1 MRPLLPRR
9 LRRVAAAGLPR
20 CFGMAR
26 RGGPAWRLS
35 IEGNIA
41 LCQFTLLDGR
51 FIASDQTLETSVE
64 PLKSKAV
71 GKSTLVRLLG
81 KTFPEWQMATEPVAK
96 WQKVQASSSRE
107 QASSSQNFGNL
118 LQMVYQEPSRW
129 SYTFQIYS
137 FMSRLKAQLEPLS
150 EKLLKTQEP
159 VQIFERSV
167 YSDRY
172 IFAKNLFELGHLAE
186 IEWTIY
192 QDLHTFLLQEF
203 GDRIALHGF
212 LYLQATPKKCLERL
226 HQRGRPEEKAIQLKY
241 LEQLHTQHENW
252 LVKKTT
258 EVHFENLRN
267 APVLVLDVNNDFEDD
282 PAEQE
287 ELMRKVKAFIKIL

>member
-1 MRPLLPRR
+1 MRPLLALR
-9 LRRVAAAGLPR
+9 LRRAAAGGCPR

-26 RGGPAWRLS
+26 CGEPAWRLS
-35 IEGNIA
+35 IEGNI
-41 LCQFTLLDGR
+41 
-51 FIASDQTLETSVE
+51 
-64 PLKSKAV
+64 AV

-81 KTFPEWQMATEPVAK
+81 KTFPEWQIATEPVAK
-96 WQKVQASSSRE
+96 WQKVQASNTRE
-107 QASSSQNFGNL
+107 ASSSQNFGNL

-203 GDRIALHGF
+203 EDRIVLHGF

-287 ELMRKVKAFIKIL
+287 ELMRKVKAFIKTL

>member
-1 MRPLLPRR
+1 MVLSLNNEIMILLHSVKFNT
-9 LRRVAAAGLPR
+9 L
-20 CFGMAR
+20 
-26 RGGPAWRLS
+26 
-35 IEGNIA
+35 A

-167 YSDRY
+167 YSDRRHTTASMEPAQITLAIRSTLNTTRIIQQY
-172 IFAKNLFELGHLAE
+172 MQHQNLAKRN
-186 IEWTIY
+186 
-192 QDLHTFLLQEF
+192 QVS
-203 GDRIALHGF
+203 R
-212 LYLQATPKKCLERL
+212 R
-226 HQRGRPEEKAIQLKY
+226 HQRGDGSDEDMDTDFSQ
-241 LEQLHTQHENW
+241 
-252 LVKKTT
+252 TT
-258 EVHFENLRN
+258 GPCSVGIMVLMGQVVRWN
-267 APVLVLDVNNDFEDD
+267 ADSGPGKQ
-282 PAEQE
+282 AQTGGTT
-287 ELMRKVKAFIKIL
+287 

>member
-1 MRPLLPRR
+1 MSLWF
-9 LRRVAAAGLPR
+9 
-20 CFGMAR
+20 CFIV
-26 RGGPAWRLS
+26 L
-35 IEGNIA
+35 N
-41 LCQFTLLDGR
+41 LTLYHFANSLMDGR
-51 FIASDQTLETSVE
+51 FVASDQTLETSVE
-64 PLKSKAV
+64 PIKSKAV
-71 GKSTLVRLLG
+71 GKSTFLRLLG
-81 KTFPEWQMATEPVAK
+81 KTFPEWQMATEPVTK
-96 WQKVQASSSRE
+96 WQKVQASSTRE
-107 QASSSQNFGNL
+107 TTSSQNFGNL

-129 SYTFQIYS
+129 SYTFQTYS
-137 FMSRLKAQLEPLS
+137 CMSRLKAQLEPLS
-150 EKLLKTQEP
+150 EKLLKTRDP

-172 IFAKNLFELGHLAE
+172 IFAKNLFELGHLTE

-203 GDRIALHGF
+203 GDRTALHGF
-212 LYLQATPKKCLERL
+212 LYLQATPEKCLERL
-226 HQRGRPEEKAIQLKY
+226 HRRGRPEEKAIQLEY

-267 APVLVLDVNNDFEDD
+267 APVFVLNVNHDFEDD

-287 ELMRKVKAFIKIL
+287 ELMRKVKAFIKTL

>member
-1 MRPLLPRR
+1 MRPLLPLR
-9 LRRVAAAGLPR
+9 LRRAAAGALPR
-20 CFGMAR
+20 CFGKAR
-26 RGGPAWRLS
+26 RGGSAWRLS

-41 LCQFTLLDGR
+41 
-51 FIASDQTLETSVE
+51 
-64 PLKSKAV
+64 V
-71 GKSTLVRLLG
+71 GKSTFLRLLG

-96 WQKVQASSSRE
+96 WQKVQASSTRE
-107 QASSSQNFGNL
+107 TSSSQNFGNL

-129 SYTFQIYS
+129 SYTFQTYS
-137 FMSRLKAQLEPLS
+137 CMSRLKAQLEPLS
-150 EKLLKTQEP
+150 EKLLKTPDP

-172 IFAKNLFELGHLAE
+172 IFAKNLFELGHLTE

-203 GDRIALHGF
+203 GDRTALHGF
-212 LYLQATPKKCLERL
+212 LYLQATPEKCLERL
-226 HQRGRPEEKAIQLKY
+226 HRRGRPEEKAIQLEY

-267 APVLVLDVNNDFEDD
+267 APVFVLNVNHDFEDD

-287 ELMRKVKAFIKIL
+287 ELMRKVPRSYSHGPGIHCVRHGANTEDSIILPFVELY